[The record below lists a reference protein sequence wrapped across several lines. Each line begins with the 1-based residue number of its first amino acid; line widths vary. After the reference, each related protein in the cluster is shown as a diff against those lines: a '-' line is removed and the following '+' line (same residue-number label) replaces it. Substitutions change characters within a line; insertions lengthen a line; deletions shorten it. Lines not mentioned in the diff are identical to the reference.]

1 MRDIGTDVGTDIG
14 TDVETIIERLLLY
27 YVVPIAARGK
37 LSLGH
42 GRTEAARD
50 RRGRRDW
57 KDSKQA
63 N

>member
-1 MRDIGTDVGTDIG
+1 M
-14 TDVETIIERLLLY
+14 ETVIEQLLPY
-27 YVVPIAARGK
+27 YTVPIAARGK

-42 GRTEAARD
+42 RRTEAARD

-57 KDSKQA
+57 KDSRWA